1 MNNALGAISVPPGY
15 TDSSAYSA
23 GGNPYGASITVD
35 ENGNMQEDVDEAVKH
50 QANRTAMI
58 ASWIK
63 NGKQ

>member
-1 MNNALGAISVPPGY
+1 
-15 TDSSAYSA
+15 
-23 GGNPYGASITVD
+23 
-35 ENGNMQEDVDEAVKH
+35 MQEDVDEAVKH

>member
-1 MNNALGAISVPPGY
+1 VNNALGGY
-15 TDSSAYSA
+15 HCATRLYRFFCILCWWKSLW
-23 GGNPYGASITVD
+23 ASITVD